1 MARKP
6 SSVSD
11 NLANDPEIAALL
23 EPEADSTA
31 LTLTPDPIAEE
42 KLLRVADIVADEL
55 LVPYLDGLIKQSIA
69 RKVSSVPGIEEILG
83 KLRYPVPA
91 NLELLLA

>member
-1 MARKP
+1 MPAAKP
-6 SSVSD
+6 SKSS
-11 NLANDPEIAALL
+11 LAVGDEQPVQLTIA
-23 EPEADSTA
+23 
-31 LTLTPDPIAEE
+31 PDPVAEE

-55 LVPYLDGLIKQSIA
+55 LAPYIDSLIKQSIA

-83 KLRYPVPA
+83 KLHYPVPP